1 MFGYSARMATP
12 ALDISALAGEVTL
25 DHTVPAAPA
34 ELVDLP
40 GDLHPALAGALRSRG
55 HDRLYSHQAQA
66 WSAARAGRHLV
77 VVTPTASGKTLCYN
91 LPVLQSILENPH
103 ARALY
108 LFPTKALAQDQLAEL
123 GRLADLLP
131 IDLKV
136 HTYDGDTPPGRRQAV
151 REAGHIVLT
160 NPDMLHT
167 GVLPHHTA
175 WRRLFANLEYVVVD
189 ELHSYR
195 GVFGSQ
201 VANVLRRLR
210 RICEFYGSRPRFL
223 CASATIA
230 NPLELAQRLLEVED
244 VEVVDR
250 SGAPRGDRRLVFY
263 NPPLLDR
270 SLGVRRSSLLEAR
283 RIAARWIRAGVQ
295 TIVFCRSRLQVEVML
310 SYLQQDLGPRLDAR
324 RRVRGYRSG
333 YLPLERREIEAG
345 LRDGEVLGVVSTNA
359 LELGIDIGSLQAA
372 VLVGYPGTIA
382 STWQQLGRAGR
393 RSGSTTVLVASSSP
407 LDQFIVRHPE
417 YFLGASPEEGLI
429 DPDNLLVLAGHL
441 QAGVFE
447 LPFAEGERLGRAR
460 VEDLLDVLRD
470 DGSVTSSQGRY
481 FWSREAFPAEGVSL
495 RRLAADNVVI
505 VDVTGSRPEVIGNSG
520 RVRRPEVIGEMD
532 QFSAPVFLHEEAIYL
547 HEGAQYHVDRL
558 DWEEKKAYVRPVEV
572 DYYTDAL
579 LGVNV
584 TVLDTFDA
592 AGDTAL
598 SRAHGEVKLT
608 ALATMFKKIRFHTH
622 ENIGSGPIHLPEQT
636 LHTTA
641 YWTTVSPAL
650 AAVLGKE
657 RLESALR
664 GLAHALRHV
673 ASLRLMCDPRDLGSL
688 AEVRSTATQRPT
700 VTVYEVYPGGVG
712 CSSRLFDLHD
722 RLLEET
728 LELIAACPC
737 QAGCP
742 SCTGPLPATAEDPKE
757 ACIQLLTQATK
768 QQSSPISESA
778 LPA

>member
-1 MFGYSARMATP
+1 MSAP
-12 ALDISALAGEVTL
+12 PLDVSLLAGEVTL
-25 DHTVPAAPA
+25 DTTLAAAPA
-34 ELVDLP
+34 EQVELP
-40 GDLHPALAGALRSRG
+40 GDLHPDLAAALAGRG
-55 HDRLYSHQAQA
+55 LDRLYTHQARA
-66 WSAARAGRHLV
+66 WAAARAGRHFV

-91 LPVLQSILENPH
+91 LPVLQAILDRPQ

-123 GRLADLLP
+123 GRLADALP
-131 IDLKV
+131 IDLRV

-167 GVLPHHTA
+167 GVLPHHTG

-189 ELHSYR
+189 ELHTYR

-210 RICEFYGSRPRFL
+210 RICEFYGSSPRFL

-230 NPLELAQRLLEVED
+230 NPRELAGRLLEVED
-244 VEVVDR
+244 VEVIDR
-250 SGAPRGDRRLVFY
+250 SGAPRGERRLVFY

-270 SLGVRRSSLLEAR
+270 SLGVRRSSLLESR
-283 RIAARWIRAGVQ
+283 RIAGQWIRSGVQ

-310 SYLQQDLGPRLDAR
+310 SYLQQDLAPRLDAR

-333 YLPLERREIEAG
+333 YLPVERREIEAG
-345 LRDGEVLGVVSTNA
+345 LRSGEVLGVVSTNA

-447 LPFAEGERLGRAR
+447 LPFGEGERLGRAR
-460 VEDLLDVLRD
+460 VEALLDVLRE
-470 DGSVTSSQGRY
+470 DGSITSSQGRY
-481 FWSREAFPAEGVSL
+481 FWSREAFPAEAVSL

-505 VDVTGSRPEVIGNSG
+505 VDAARP
-520 RVRRPEVIGEMD
+520 RPDVIGEMD

-584 TVLDTFDA
+584 TVLDAFA
-592 AGDTAL
+592 AEDGGGL

-641 YWTTVSPAL
+641 YWTTVSPSL
-650 AAVLGKE
+650 AASLGKE
-657 RLESALR
+657 RLEAALR
-664 GLAHALRHV
+664 GLAHSLRHV

-688 AEVRSTATQRPT
+688 AEVRSTATRRPT

-712 CSSRLFDLHD
+712 CSSRLFDLHE
-722 RLLEET
+722 RLLRET
-728 LELIAACPC
+728 LELITACPC

-742 SCTGPLPATAEDPKE
+742 ACTGPFTAGASETAEDPKE
-757 ACIQLLTQATK
+757 ACIQLLTHAIE
-768 QQSSPISESA
+768 QQSSPASGSA

>member
-1 MFGYSARMATP
+1 MATP
-12 ALDISALAGEVTL
+12 PLDAASLGGEVTL
-25 DHTVPAAPA
+25 DHTLPAAAP

-40 GDLHPALAGALRSRG
+40 ADLHPDLAAALGTRG
-55 HDRLYSHQAQA
+55 LTKLYTHQAQA
-66 WSAARAGRHLV
+66 WASARAGRHFV
-77 VVTPTASGKTLCYN
+77 IVTPTASGKTLCYN
-91 LPVLQSILENPH
+91 LPVLQSIAENPQ

-123 GRLADLLP
+123 GRLADALP
-131 IDLKV
+131 LDLKA

-175 WRRLFANLEYVVVD
+175 WRRLFANLEYVIVD
-189 ELHSYR
+189 ELHTYR

-210 RICEFYGSRPRFL
+210 RVCEFYGSRPRFL

-244 VEVVDR
+244 VDVIDR
-250 SGAPRGDRRLVFY
+250 SGAPRGERRLVFY

-283 RIAARWIRAGVQ
+283 RIAAQWIRSGVQ

-393 RSGSTTVLVASSSP
+393 KSGSTTVLVASSSP

-460 VEDLLDVLRD
+460 VEGLLDVLRE

-481 FWSREAFPAEGVSL
+481 FWSREAFPAEAVSL

-505 VDVTGSRPEVIGNSG
+505 VDAQRP
-520 RVRRPEVIGEMD
+520 RPEVIGEMD

-584 TVLDTFDA
+584 TVLDTFDSA
-592 AGDTAL
+592 ADGAL
-598 SRAHGEVKLT
+598 TRAHGEVKLT

-650 AAVLGKE
+650 AALLGKE

-712 CSSRLFDLHD
+712 CSPRLFDLHEH
-722 RLLEET
+722 LLTET
-728 LELIAACPC
+728 LELISACPC
-737 QAGCP
+737 DAGCP
-742 SCTGPLPATAEDPKE
+742 SCTGPFSGGVAATAEEPKA
-757 ACIQLLTQATK
+757 ACIQLLTLATK
-768 QQSSPISESA
+768 PQSSPVSANA

>member
-1 MFGYSARMATP
+1 MSAP
-12 ALDISALAGEVTL
+12 PLDLSRLEGDVTL
-25 DHTVPAAPA
+25 DVTLPEAPP

-40 GDLHPALAGALRSRG
+40 ADLHPDLAAALRERG
-55 HDRLYSHQAQA
+55 LTGLYSHQAQA
-66 WSAARAGRHLV
+66 WRAVREGRDLV

-91 LPVLQSILENPH
+91 LPVLQSILERPES
-103 ARALY
+103 RALY

-123 GRLADLLP
+123 GRLAAALPVDLRC
-131 IDLKV
+131 

-167 GVLPHHTA
+167 GILPHHTA
-175 WRRLFANLEYVVVD
+175 WRRLFSNLDYVVVD
-189 ELHSYR
+189 ELHTYR

-210 RICEFYGSRPRFL
+210 RVCEFYGSSPRFL

-230 NPLELAQRLLEVED
+230 NPTELARNLLEVGDLEL
-244 VEVVDR
+244 VER
-250 SGAPRGDRRLVFY
+250 NGAPRGERRLVFY
-263 NPPLLDR
+263 NPPLVDR

-283 RIAARWIRAGVQ
+283 RIASAWIKAGVQ

-310 SYLQQDLGPRLDAR
+310 SYLREDLTPRLDAR

-345 LRDGEVLGVVSTNA
+345 LRSGEVLGVVSTNA

-372 VLVGYPGTIA
+372 VLVGYPGTIS

-393 RSGSTTVLVASSSP
+393 RSGATTVLVASSSP
-407 LDQFIVRHPE
+407 LDQFIVKHPD
-417 YFLGASPEEGLI
+417 YFLGANPEEGLI

-447 LPFAEGERLGRAR
+447 LPFADGERMGRAEVR
-460 VEDLLDVLRD
+460 DLLGVLEG
-470 DGSVTSSQGRY
+470 DGSITRSQGRF

-505 VDVTGSRPEVIGNSG
+505 IDTSP
-520 RVRRPEVIGEMD
+520 PHPQVIGEMD

-547 HEGAQYHVDRL
+547 HEGSQFHVDRL

-584 TVLDTFDA
+584 TVLEAFDA
-592 AGDTAL
+592 SGD
-598 SRAHGEVKLT
+598 RAHGEVKLT

-641 YWTTVSPAL
+641 YWTTID
-650 AAVLGKE
+650 
-657 RLESALR
+657 SALGATLGPKR
-664 GLAHALRHV
+664 LHGGLQGMAHALRHV
-673 ASLRLMCDPRDLGSL
+673 ASLRLMCDPRDLGSI
-688 AEVRSTATQRPT
+688 AEVRSPATLRPT

-712 CSSRLFDLHD
+712 CSARLFELHD
-722 RLLEET
+722 QLLADT
-728 LELIAACPC
+728 LDLVTACPC
-737 QAGCP
+737 DSGCP
-742 SCTGPLPATAEDPKE
+742 SCTGPLPNDEDAKQS
-757 ACIQLLTQATK
+757 CIQLLTAALE
-768 QQSSPISESA
+768 QQRSQPSASA